1 MVDYVLYL
9 QYAQYLVYM
18 IIPALIFY
26 IVHLR
31 NQIKLSVGWNFI
43 SALSKV
49 KMTSKDLILRIK
61 SPSGKEIYQPSKIS
75 NVIEYDFMDDN
86 NKKQKKM
93 VLFDPK
99 ALDYLNGIPILNV
112 SPSDIR
118 PIDRDLGTLNN
129 MPTEVIR
136 KLITDATKDPK
147 HDSEKAKYDKFLIWA
162 VIGMG
167 ILFIVGMT
175 YLNQT
180 NAELQNELMKL
191 TIEMGKSATITPNN

>member
-9 QYAQYLVYM
+9 QYAQYLVYL

-26 IVHLR
+26 IVYLR

-147 HDSEKAKYDKFLIWA
+147 HDAEKAKYDKFLIWA

-180 NAELQNELMKL
+180 NAELQNELMRL